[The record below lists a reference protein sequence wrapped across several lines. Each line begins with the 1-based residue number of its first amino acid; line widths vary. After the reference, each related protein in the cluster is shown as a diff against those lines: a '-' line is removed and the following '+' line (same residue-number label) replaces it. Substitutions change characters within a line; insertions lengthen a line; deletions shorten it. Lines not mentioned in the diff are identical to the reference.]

1 MTKHVINLL
10 YWKPYSSII
19 ASMTSDISLKVSK
32 IMIKGSPQNK
42 EKMINEG
49 LLEYLE
55 IVWCGSPCTEIKYLR
70 QLYYQ

>member
-1 MTKHVINLL
+1 
-10 YWKPYSSII
+10 
-19 ASMTSDISLKVSK
+19 
-32 IMIKGSPQNK
+32 MIKGSPQNK

>member
-1 MTKHVINLL
+1 
-10 YWKPYSSII
+10 
-19 ASMTSDISLKVSK
+19 MTSDISLKVSK

-55 IVWCGSPCTEIKYLR
+55 IV
-70 QLYYQ
+70 